1 MANEQNLIPN
11 SERTPS
17 ERRENAKK
25 AGKASGKA
33 RGRKANL
40 RRAAKELLEGVYLDR
55 NGEERTGEELVM
67 LAVFANATEP
77 GSRNWAAA
85 VGTIMEL
92 MGEKQTPEQKKKLKA
107 ETDVLKAKAAIL
119 RGGDD
124 SALNKLDEI
133 LKGLSDEA
141 EAFGKTE

>member
-1 MANEQNLIPN
+1 MANEQNLIPF
-11 SERTPS
+11 SERS
-17 ERRENAKK
+17 ENEAREIGKK
-25 AGKASGKA
+25 GGQASGKT
-33 RGRKANL
+33 RRRKANL
-40 RRAAKELLEGVYLDR
+40 RRAAKELLEGVYTDK

-77 GSRNWAAA
+77 ASRNWAPAIAA
-85 VGTIMEL
+85 IMEL